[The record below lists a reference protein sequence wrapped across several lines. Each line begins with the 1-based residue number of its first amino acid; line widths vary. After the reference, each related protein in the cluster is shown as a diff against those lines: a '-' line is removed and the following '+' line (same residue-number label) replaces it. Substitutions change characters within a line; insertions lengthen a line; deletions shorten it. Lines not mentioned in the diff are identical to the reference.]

1 MNKGEKAVCFLSFY
15 AGGLEMLAKW
25 LGGMLLIGLLVYA
38 GWNIYSVQKS
48 PKEGTEEGMKAP
60 DFTLDT
66 LSGKSIS
73 LSDYKGKKVLLNFW
87 ATWCKPCRMEMPDMQ
102 ELQKEYPDIAV
113 AAVNF
118 TSSEKNIQAVKSF
131 ADHYQLTFPILIDK
145 SGINGDFN
153 VLSYPT
159 TYILDE
165 KGTIQHIRVGTM
177 TKKRNE
183 RKTGSQIEVQFFYC
197 EGLRF

>member
-1 MNKGEKAVCFLSFY
+1 
-15 AGGLEMLAKW
+15 MLAKW
-25 LGGMLLIGLLVYA
+25 LGVLLLIGLLVYA
-38 GWNIYSVQKS
+38 GWNIYSAQTS

-66 LSGKSIS
+66 LSGKSSS

-113 AAVNF
+113 VAVNF

-131 ADHYQLTFPILIDK
+131 ADTYQLTFPILIDK

-159 TYILDE
+159 SYILDE

-177 TKKRNE
+177 TKKE
-183 RKTGSQIEVQFFYC
+183 MKEK
-197 EGLRF
+197 LDLK

>member
-1 MNKGEKAVCFLSFY
+1 
-15 AGGLEMLAKW
+15 
-25 LGGMLLIGLLVYA
+25 
-38 GWNIYSVQKS
+38 
-48 PKEGTEEGMKAP
+48 MKAP

-118 TSSEKNIQAVKSF
+118 TSSEKI
-131 ADHYQLTFPILIDK
+131 YRL
-145 SGINGDFN
+145 
-153 VLSYPT
+153 
-159 TYILDE
+159 
-165 KGTIQHIRVGTM
+165 
-177 TKKRNE
+177 
-183 RKTGSQIEVQFFYC
+183 
-197 EGLRF
+197 